1 MTTGQVGRDGGR
13 RVPTATWDRLPDA
26 RRRAVLAAAEAE
38 FGARGFSGGS
48 LNVIARNAGVA
59 KGSLFQYFTDKADL
73 YAHLSELASLRI
85 RAHMERFVAGVSWE
99 NGFFPAYTQL
109 LLEWVEY
116 FRTHE
121 VERALTA
128 AVNLEPDATAR
139 SAVRGVANRHYLE
152 VLRPMLQ
159 HGQAAGDLRADADL
173 DAFLALLL
181 LVLPHL
187 ALAPHSPGLDP
198 VLGLAADVPEQPEVA
213 VRRLVAVFRS
223 AFGQPH

>member
-1 MTTGQVGRDGGR
+1 
-13 RVPTATWDRLPDA
+13 VPTATWDRLPA
-26 RRRAVLAAAEAE
+26 SRRHAVLVAAEAE
-38 FGARGFSGGS
+38 FSTRGFSGGS

-73 YAHLSELASLRI
+73 YAHLSELASQRI
-85 RAHMERFVAGVSWE
+85 RVHMEQYIAGARWDD
-99 NGFFPAYTQL
+99 GFFPAYTRL

-116 FRTHE
+116 FRTHP
-121 VERALTA
+121 VERAMTA
-128 AVNLEPDATAR
+128 AVNLEPDQVAR

-159 HGQAAGDLRADADL
+159 RAQATGDLRADADL

-213 VRRLVAVFRS
+213 VRRLVAVFEA

>member
-1 MTTGQVGRDGGR
+1 
-13 RVPTATWDRLPDA
+13 
-26 RRRAVLAAAEAE
+26 VLVAAEAE
-38 FGARGFSGGS
+38 FSTRGFSGGS

-73 YAHLSELASLRI
+73 YAHLSELASRRI
-85 RAHMERFVAGVSWE
+85 REHMERYIAGAPWDD
-99 NGFFPAYTQL
+99 GFFPAYASL
-109 LLEWVEY
+109 LLEWIEY
-116 FRTHE
+116 FRTHP
-121 VERALTA
+121 VERAMTA
-128 AVNLEPDATAR
+128 AVNLEPEPAAW

-159 HGQAAGDLRADADL
+159 HALAAGHLRADADL

-213 VRRLVAVFRS
+213 VRRLVAVFEA
-223 AFGQPH
+223 AFGQRH